1 MIREIYTRD
10 PNDPQYEEGMFETQ
24 GALDE
29 ILAKVRMLLGTTNG
43 EVLGEYKLGINIE
56 SLVFK
61 SAKNNAAIE
70 MEINKQ
76 IGEYINGLDKYRLES
91 RVKFGHHKDGYDYA
105 VIDILVNDKRI
116 QSYLVD

>member
-10 PNDPQYEEGMFETQ
+10 PNDPQYEEGEFETQ

-29 ILAKVRMLLGTTNG
+29 ILAKVRMILGTTNG
-43 EVLGEYKLGINIE
+43 EVLGDYKLGVDIE

-61 SAKNNAAIE
+61 TAKNNMVIE
-70 MEINKQ
+70 KEINRQ
-76 IGEYINGLDKYRLES
+76 INNYISGLGKYRLES
-91 RVKFGHHKDGYDYA
+91 KVKFGHHKDGYDYA
-105 VIDILVNDKRI
+105 IIDILVNDNRL

>member
-29 ILAKVRMLLGTTNG
+29 ILAKVRMLLGTTKG
-43 EVLGEYKLGINIE
+43 EVLGDHNLGIDIE

-61 SAKNNAAIE
+61 TTKNNTIIE
-70 MEINKQ
+70 TEINRQ
-76 IGEYINGLDKYRLES
+76 INEYINGLDKYRLES
-91 RVKFGHHKDGYDYA
+91 KVKFGHHKDGYDYA
-105 VIDILVNDKRI
+105 VIEILVNDKRI